1 MRRLFLFG
9 AITTLLVTMVSISW
23 AATNLNS
30 SRSNNYRVT
39 YDTTAVTPAQMVGV
53 LKALD
58 KIGPGVNEAEVR
70 RVLQQQGV
78 NLAPIK
84 KISILPPDKTR
95 KEPLIMLLKNQADEV
110 QARHI
115 AVSDSG
121 VGGPKSPPITIKK

>member
-1 MRRLFLFG
+1 MIS
-9 AITTLLVTMVSISW
+9 AITVLLVAMVSFSW
-23 AATNLNS
+23 AATNLSS

-39 YDTTAVTPAQMVGV
+39 YDMTAVTPAQAAAV

-58 KIGPGVNEAEVR
+58 KISPGGLNEATVR

-95 KEPLIMLLKNQADEV
+95 KEPLILLLKNPADEA
-110 QARHI
+110 QALIVCCRDN
-115 AVSDSG
+115 SEDR
-121 VGGPKSPPITIKK
+121 